1 MQRNRFSNFPVPQ
14 HVDEGL
20 TPLFLGNFFRDFTI
34 NSNARVRTLMNS
46 GHSFRG
52 ARNFLLSTARTNFCV
67 LLSTQTPRVLL
78 DLITELGLFS
88 RLKSLL
94 KFLQVTHRKKK
105 VGQILPFDR
114 KKICGF
120 FFTSAVPN
128 HNMFVAFCAL
138 TCLMDFDEAA
148 LTEQEQNE
156 RKAILEIMKKS
167 VLRSDI
173 FLYLQLRHQFYF
185 LATNDVFS
193 PTDVLFQ
200 QTFDWYCI
208 NFSWFKVVNTYIR
221 NHRRPDAVAP
231 EPEQPPAEIV

>member
-1 MQRNRFSNFPVPQ
+1 MPRNSFSNLHVPQ
-14 HVDEGL
+14 VDGEIL
-20 TPLFLGNFFRDFTI
+20 TAELLRQIFYTSTI
-34 NSNARVRTLMNS
+34 NSNARVQTHINS
-46 GHSFRG
+46 GHSYRG
-52 ARNFLLSTARTNFCV
+52 ARHFLLSTLRTNFCV

-114 KKICGF
+114 KKICEF

-128 HNMFVAFCAL
+128 HNIFVAFCAL

-173 FLYLQLRHQFYF
+173 FLYLQLRHQCYF

-208 NFSWFKVVNTYIR
+208 NFSWFKVVDTYIR

>member
-1 MQRNRFSNFPVPQ
+1 
-14 HVDEGL
+14 
-20 TPLFLGNFFRDFTI
+20 
-34 NSNARVRTLMNS
+34 MNDGYS
-46 GHSFRG
+46 YRA
-52 ARNFLLSTARTNFCV
+52 ARNFLLNTGRIHLCV
-67 LLSTQTPRVLL
+67 LFSTQTPRVLL

-88 RLKSLL
+88 YLKRLL
-94 KFLQVTHRKKK
+94 KFLQVTHIKKK
-105 VGQILPFDR
+105 VGQISPFDR
-114 KKICGF
+114 KKICEF
-120 FFTSAVPN
+120 FFTNTNPN
-128 HNMFVAFCAL
+128 HKMIVAFCAL
-138 TCLMDFDEAA
+138 TYLMDFDEAA